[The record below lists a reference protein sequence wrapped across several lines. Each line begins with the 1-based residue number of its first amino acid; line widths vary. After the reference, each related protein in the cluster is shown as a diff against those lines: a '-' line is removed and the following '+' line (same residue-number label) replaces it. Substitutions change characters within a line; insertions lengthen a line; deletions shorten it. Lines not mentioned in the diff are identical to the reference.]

1 LSNAGK
7 GKKMSRELIV
17 GMLFAVSMTATAQG
31 TKPASTT
38 PAVPSCTMRVKAAQ
52 SAGYKAGYD
61 EGTKEAK
68 AQCEKDA
75 AAPKWSPE
83 SYDIGSHI
91 NDTDLKATGGKIPIQ
106 IVVEKIPNADE
117 YRLAAAE
124 VITTYFPQHYVI
136 EGGSSLI
143 IYISGTDEIGGT
155 VSYDIALEVFVRSGV
170 KIGERT
176 VPVSGTLSLDDGGGV
191 MMNYSPEERAKL
203 IKAKVY
209 SILSKGDAL
218 LFSTP
223 K

>member
-1 LSNAGK
+1 
-7 GKKMSRELIV
+7 MSHL
-17 GMLFAVSMTATAQG
+17 
-31 TKPASTT
+31 
-38 PAVPSCTMRVKAAQ
+38 
-52 SAGYKAGYD
+52 
-61 EGTKEAK
+61 
-68 AQCEKDA
+68 
-75 AAPKWSPE
+75 
-83 SYDIGSHI
+83 
-91 NDTDLKATGGKIPIQ
+91 
-106 IVVEKIPNADE
+106 
-117 YRLAAAE
+117 RL
-124 VITTYFPQHYVI
+124 TTYFPQHYVI